1 MVCALGC
8 VAVFDAVSHAVK
20 HGTFGVV
27 RPISAGPVG
36 ARYTHRRRRRKS
48 LTNTLLKPS
57 CGSALPGTAP
67 WSDHVSLELGLDPR
81 PSALKAWTAV
91 RGPAPTIDESMRR
104 PPPARGRHPTHK

>member
-48 LTNTLLKPS
+48 LTNTLLKPINPPV
-57 CGSALPGTAP
+57 A
-67 WSDHVSLELGLDPR
+67 R
-81 PSALKAWTAV
+81 PSLDGA
-91 RGPAPTIDESMRR
+91 APGDQT
-104 PPPARGRHPTHK
+104 